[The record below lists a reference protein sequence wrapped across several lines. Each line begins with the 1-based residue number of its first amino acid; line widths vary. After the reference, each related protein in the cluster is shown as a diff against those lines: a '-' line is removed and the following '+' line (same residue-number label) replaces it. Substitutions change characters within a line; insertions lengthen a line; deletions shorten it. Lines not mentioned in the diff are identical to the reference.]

1 MTAPAMPRSY
11 LFVPAN
17 RPERLDKA
25 LQSGADAVIVDLED
39 AVPPADKHAARAT
52 LLAWLTS
59 DVSVLVRVNGPDT
72 EWFEDDIRLA
82 AHPGVAGIVLPK
94 TEHPAHLAQV
104 AAHCHDACGL
114 YPIVETAGAFE
125 NLLALARSPRV
136 VRLMFGSLDLQVDL
150 GVTEAA
156 GDELLF
162 FRAQVVLA
170 SRLANIAS
178 PVEGVTTV
186 LDDAARIE
194 ADTRRGRA
202 LGFRAKLCIH
212 PRQVVHVHRGFAWS
226 QGERDWAQRVMDAV
240 AASHGA
246 AVAVDG
252 KMVDMPVIR
261 QATAILQA
269 RT

>member
-1 MTAPAMPRSY
+1 MTAALSRSY

-39 AVPPADKHAARAT
+39 AVPLADKQAARAA
-52 LLAWLTS
+52 LQAWLRP
-59 DVSVLVRVNGPDT
+59 DAGVLVRVNGPET
-72 EWFEDDIRLA
+72 EWFEEDIRLA

-94 TEHPAHLAQV
+94 TECPEHLARV

-114 YPIVETAGAFE
+114 YPIVETAAAFE
-125 NLLALARSPRV
+125 DLVALARSPGV

-150 GVTEAA
+150 GVSEVA
-156 GDELLF
+156 GDELLY
-162 FRAQVVLA
+162 FRSQVVLA
-170 SRLANIAS
+170 SRLAGIAA

-186 LDDAARIE
+186 LDDATRIE
-194 ADTRRGRA
+194 SDTRRGRA
-202 LGFRAKLCIH
+202 LGFRGKLCIH
-212 PRQVVHVHRGFAWS
+212 PKQVAHVHRGFAWS
-226 QGERDWAQRVMDAV
+226 EGERAWAQRVLDAV
-240 AASHGA
+240 ASSKGA

-261 QATAILQA
+261 QATEIVQSRA
-269 RT
+269 

>member
-1 MTAPAMPRSY
+1 MSSAALARSY

-39 AVPPADKHAARAT
+39 AVPPADKHAARES
-52 LLAWLTS
+52 LLSWLTP

-72 EWFEDDIRLA
+72 EWFEDDICLA

-94 TEHPAHLAQV
+94 TESPAHLARV
-104 AAHCHDACGL
+104 AAHCHDTCGL

-125 NLLALARSPRV
+125 DLVALARSPRV

-162 FRAQVVLA
+162 FRSQVVLA
-170 SRLANIAS
+170 SRLANIAP

-186 LDDAARIE
+186 LDDAERIE

-202 LGFRAKLCIH
+202 LGFRGKLCIH
-212 PRQVVHVHRGFAWS
+212 PKQVAHVHRGFAWS
-226 QGERDWAQRVMDAV
+226 EAERDWARRVLDAV
-240 AASHGA
+240 EASKGA
-246 AVAVDG
+246 AIAVDG

-261 QATAILQA
+261 QATEILRAQ
-269 RT
+269 

>member
-1 MTAPAMPRSY
+1 MSEAALPRSY

-39 AVPPADKHAARAT
+39 AVPPADKRAARES
-52 LLAWLTS
+52 LLAWLTAEA
-59 DVSVLVRVNGPDT
+59 SVLVRVNGPDT
-72 EWFEDDIRLA
+72 EWFEDDVRLA
-82 AHPGVAGIVLPK
+82 SHPGVAGIVLPK
-94 TEHPAHLAQV
+94 TERPAHLARV
-104 AAHCHDACGL
+104 AAHCHEACGL

-125 NLLALARSPRV
+125 DLVALARSPRV

-170 SRLANIAS
+170 SRLANIAP

-186 LDDAARIE
+186 LDDAERIE
-194 ADTRRGRA
+194 ADTRRGRT
-202 LGFRAKLCIH
+202 LGFRSKLCIH
-212 PRQVVHVHRGFAWS
+212 PRQVAHVHRGFAWS
-226 QGERDWAQRVMDAV
+226 ETERDWARRVMEAV
-240 AASHGA
+240 ASSQGA

-261 QATAILQA
+261 QATEILQA
-269 RT
+269 R